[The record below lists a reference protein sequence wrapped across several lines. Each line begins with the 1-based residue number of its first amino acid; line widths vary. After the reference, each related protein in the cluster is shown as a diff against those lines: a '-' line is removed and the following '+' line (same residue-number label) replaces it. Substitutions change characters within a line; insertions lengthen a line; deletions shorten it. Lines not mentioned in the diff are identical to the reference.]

1 MNGDI
6 MIDPDLLNFL
16 NEMKKELK
24 TSFKE
29 SEQHI
34 KETLQLSI
42 DPIKDTTDRH
52 TKDIDDLYNKDR
64 EHRDRFG
71 VIEADVKNLMED
83 KVDNKHDKEIR
94 VGVWAIV
101 SAAVLAATGWVIS
114 LFIK

>member
-1 MNGDI
+1 

-16 NEMKKELK
+16 NDMKKELK
-24 TSFKE
+24 ASFKE

-52 TKDIDDLYNKDR
+52 TKDIDGLFDKDR

-71 VIEADVKNLMED
+71 EIEADVKNLMED
-83 KVDNKHDKEIR
+83 KKDNKHDKEIR
-94 VGVWAIV
+94 VGVWGIV
-101 SAAVLAATGWVIS
+101 AAFILAAGGYVVS
-114 LFIK
+114 LFVI

>member
-1 MNGDI
+1 

-16 NEMKKELK
+16 NDMKKELK
-24 TSFKE
+24 ASFME

-42 DPIKDTTDRH
+42 DPIKETLERH
-52 TKDIDDLYNKDR
+52 TKDIDDLYTKDR

-71 VIEADVKNLMED
+71 EIESDVKNLMED
-83 KVDNKHDKEIR
+83 KKDNKHDKEIR
-94 VGVWAIV
+94 VGVWGVISAII
-101 SAAVLAATGWVIS
+101 LAAGGWVIS